1 MPDVCASMLTFKV
14 MLIKANL
21 ECEQVIAK
29 WCFISEAA
37 RERKQKFAHVR
48 HHPSKEEI

>member
-1 MPDVCASMLTFKV
+1 MLVFKV
-14 MLIKANL
+14 MLIKRSL
-21 ECEQVIAK
+21 ECELVIAK

-37 RERKQKFAHVR
+37 RERKQNFAHVR

>member
-1 MPDVCASMLTFKV
+1 MLVFKV
-14 MLIKANL
+14 MIIKRSL
-21 ECEQVIAK
+21 ECELVIAK

-37 RERKQKFAHVR
+37 RERKQNFAHVR